1 MDPAGGTTEHLADRA
16 GDHSPDRGQ
25 GRLRADARRNRD
37 RIVAAATQ
45 AFAAQGADVPV
56 EEIARAAG
64 VGVGTVYRRFPDRDA
79 LIREVAQ
86 ESFRAALSQVRA
98 AVTEEATAWAALV
111 RFLGQS
117 RAMRLSVR
125 LMMDSPDARATM
137 ADDPEVCR
145 LRRAMMEVLDQVV
158 KAAQAEGSLRADV
171 GTGDVATAF
180 VLLVRPLLLP
190 DPEVASAALERC
202 LGVMLDGLRAGSGS
216 ELPGAPLSRLDLGS
230 P

>member
-1 MDPAGGTTEHLADRA
+1 MDPAGGTADHPAGRPGDEPPDRA
-16 GDHSPDRGQ
+16 P

-45 AFAAQGADVPV
+45 AFVVQGADVPV

-86 ESFRAALSQVRA
+86 ETLRTALSQVRV
-98 AVTEEATAWAALV
+98 AVTEEPTAWAALV

-117 RAMRLSVR
+117 RALRLSVR

-137 ADDPEVCR
+137 VDDPEICR
-145 LRRAMMEVLDQVV
+145 LRRAMMDVLDRVV
-158 KAAQAEGSLRADV
+158 HAAQAEGSLRADV

-190 DPEVASAALERC
+190 DADVASAALERC

-216 ELPGAPLSRLDLGS
+216 ELPGAPLHRSDLEA
-230 P
+230 

>member
-1 MDPAGGTTEHLADRA
+1 MDPADGTADHLTDRA
-16 GDHSPDRGQ
+16 GEHAPDRGPS
-25 GRLRADARRNRD
+25 RLRADARRNRD

-79 LIREVAQ
+79 LIREVAK
-86 ESFRAALSQVRA
+86 ETFDAALSQVRA
-98 AVTEEATAWAALV
+98 AVTEETTAWAALV

-125 LMMDSPDARATM
+125 LIMDSPDARASM

-190 DPEVASAALERC
+190 DPDVASAALERC